1 MHARIWPARFVD
13 QEAAED
19 DKDYQGYYLIGL
31 DRLDGASG
39 EPVAK
44 DEIKVRMGTLRT
56 VLEKFE
62 GQIRGD
68 EKYFDPK
75 SCWMSASLA
84 KQSELGHLRLDS
96 RAWGE
101 HTQGDEESDDEEEE
115 ELEDVDEGRDSD
127 AEDRGK
133 KKKKLGSD
141 QTLPSR
147 PAYKGRFRS
156 SADVISRLRWDPGM
170 DSGDYVVGYEDRF
183 LGIRERPLDQWKS
196 EQTDEEFI
204 PQHRIEYFKRRS
216 DGVIV
221 WDRKQ
226 RRDDIFGSG
235 VSSVPRQKGEPQP
248 PDEEPVSPHV
258 NQT

>member
-31 DRLDGASG
+31 DRLDSASSGATT
-39 EPVAK
+39 PDDAK
-44 DEIKVRMGTLRT
+44 VMLGTLQT

-75 SCWMSASLA
+75 SCWMSVSLA
-84 KQSELGHLRLDS
+84 KQSELGHLRLD
-96 RAWGE
+96 RREWGGY
-101 HTQGDEESDDEEEE
+101 TLGDEESDDEEEE
-115 ELEDVDEGRDSD
+115 EEPDDVEEARGSD
-127 AEDRGK
+127 VERKSKPK
-133 KKKKLGSD
+133 KKSGSGH
-141 QTLPSR
+141 TLPSR

-156 SADVISRLRWDPGM
+156 SADVISRLRWDPEM
-170 DSGDYVVGYEDRF
+170 DSGDYLVGYEDRF

-204 PQHRIEYFKRRS
+204 PQHRIEYFKRKS

-226 RRDDIFGSG
+226 RKDEIFGSG
-235 VSSVPRQKGEPQP
+235 VSSIAQ
-248 PDEEPVSPHV
+248 
-258 NQT
+258 